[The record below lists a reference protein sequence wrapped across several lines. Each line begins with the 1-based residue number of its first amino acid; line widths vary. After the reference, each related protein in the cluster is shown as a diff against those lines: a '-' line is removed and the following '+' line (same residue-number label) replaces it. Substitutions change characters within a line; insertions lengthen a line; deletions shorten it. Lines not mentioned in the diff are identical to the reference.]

1 MSEGIPK
8 ISTDQVQGYVDKAV
22 EMAMQFG
29 PKLVLAIVVLLVGLA
44 VIGRVTK
51 LMRAGMDRSK
61 AEPTLARFLTNLVSV
76 ALKAL
81 LFISVASMVGVETT
95 SFIAVLGAAG
105 LAIGLALQGSL
116 ANFAGGVLVLMFR
129 PYKVGDFI
137 EAQGVAGTVFSI
149 QIFHT
154 VLKTPDN
161 KVVVVPNGGISNGI
175 ITNYSAEA
183 TRRVDFV
190 FGIGYDDDIAK
201 AKGILK
207 RLVEED
213 ARTLKDPAP
222 QIVVAEL
229 GDSSVNFKV
238 RVWVQASDYWGLFFD
253 MTEKVKLAF
262 DAEGVSIPFPQRDVH
277 LYNEKA

>member
-1 MSEGIPK
+1 MSEGIPN

-22 EMAMQFG
+22 EMSMQYG

-51 LMRAGMDRSK
+51 LMRAGMDRGK

>member
-1 MSEGIPK
+1 MSEGIPN

-22 EMAMQFG
+22 EMSMQYG

-51 LMRAGMDRSK
+51 LMRAGMDRGK
-61 AEPTLARFLTNLVSV
+61 AEPTLARFLTSLVSV

-116 ANFAGGVLVLMFR
+116 ANFAGGVLVLMFKL
-129 PYKVGDFI
+129 YKVGDFI

-175 ITNYSAEA
+175 ITNYSAEP

-190 FGIGYDDDIAK
+190 FGIGYGDDIAK
-201 AKGILK
+201 AKGILQ
-207 RLVEED
+207 RLVDED
-213 ARTLKDPAP
+213 ARSLKDPAP

>member
-1 MSEGIPK
+1 MSEGIPN

-22 EMAMQFG
+22 EMSMQYG

-51 LMRAGMDRSK
+51 LMRAGMDRGK
-61 AEPTLARFLTNLVSV
+61 AEPTLARFLTSLVSV

-116 ANFAGGVLVLMFR
+116 ANFAGGVLVLMFK

-175 ITNYSAEA
+175 ITNYSAEP

-190 FGIGYDDDIAK
+190 FGIGYGDDIAK
-201 AKGILK
+201 AKGILQ
-207 RLVEED
+207 RLVDED
-213 ARTLKDPAP
+213 ARSLKDPAP

-238 RVWVQASDYWGLFFD
+238 RVWVQASDDWGLFFD

>member
-1 MSEGIPK
+1 MSEGIPN
-8 ISTDQVQGYVDKAV
+8 ISTDQVQGYIDKAV
-22 EMAMQFG
+22 EMAMQYG

-81 LFISVASMVGVETT
+81 LFISVASMVGIETT

-116 ANFAGGVLVLMFR
+116 ANFAGGVLILMFR
-129 PYKVGDFI
+129 PYKVGDFV

-175 ITNYSAEA
+175 ITNYSAET

-213 ARTLKDPAP
+213 ARSLKDPAP

>member
-1 MSEGIPK
+1 MSEGIPN

-22 EMAMQFG
+22 EMSMQYG

-51 LMRAGMDRSK
+51 LMRAGMDRGK
-61 AEPTLARFLTNLVSV
+61 AEPTLARFLTSLVSV

-116 ANFAGGVLVLMFR
+116 ANFAGGVLVLMFK

-175 ITNYSAEA
+175 ITNYSAEP

-190 FGIGYDDDIAK
+190 FGIGYGDDIAK
-201 AKGILK
+201 AKGILQ
-207 RLVEED
+207 RLVDED
-213 ARTLKDPAP
+213 ARSLKDPAP